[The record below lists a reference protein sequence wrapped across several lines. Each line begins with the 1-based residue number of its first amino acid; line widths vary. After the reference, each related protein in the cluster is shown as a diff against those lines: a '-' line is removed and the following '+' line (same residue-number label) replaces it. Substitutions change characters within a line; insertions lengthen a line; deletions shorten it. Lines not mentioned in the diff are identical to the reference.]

1 MTVRGFYGI
10 LPGMTSLHLIITGRV
25 QGVGFRDW
33 LTEQANRHQLSGW
46 VRNLGEDRVEA
57 VIAGPDEAVEECVRL
72 CWQGPAFAHVT
83 NIVSAPAALPE
94 EPVFRRRGSVAR

>member
-1 MTVRGFYGI
+1 MTVPGFYGI

-33 LTEQANRHQLSGW
+33 LTEEANRRQLSGW
-46 VRNLGEDRVEA
+46 VRNFGNDKVEA
-57 VIAGPDEAVEECVRL
+57 VIAGPAAAVEECVQL
-72 CWQGPAFAHVT
+72 CWQGPAFARVT